1 MRKTVVFSTVLL
13 FSFLFIFLL
22 ALSAQETNE
31 TNKFLI
37 HVGSRLTGT
46 EEYTITKSAEGVRL
60 TGKSQLEAGG
70 QPMDFTEEQTLAP
83 DLSLLRY
90 RLDVS
95 RATGVQSVEAWRDG
109 QTIQMKASA
118 GGQERTGTVPF
129 DPNVIVLDNLI
140 TAHFQMVLNS
150 IGGKPPGNSPWTFL
164 VPQVLKTASGK
175 VAMEGEEQGTLTGKP
190 IVVKKYTIELPG
202 VLEELWA
209 EAGTNRL
216 MRVSVPLQNV
226 ELVREGFALAPKAE
240 PKKDAAF
247 VERTLEF
254 PSGSLKFPA
263 TLCLPANATGKK
275 LPIVILVHGS
285 GPQDRDE
292 TIGPNKP
299 FRDLAQGLA
308 AAGIATLRYD
318 KRTFAF
324 KSQLDLKTMTI
335 EDETLADAVAA
346 LEFARTLPEADAK
359 RVFVLG
365 HSQGAM
371 FAPAIAQRA
380 QATGA
385 IMMAA
390 AERPLDQIIEEQ
402 ITFQL
407 KQAGQS
413 EQEIATETD
422 KLKKQF
428 ERVRSGEA
436 GDGEIVFYAPVHYW
450 RDLFSRD
457 PLADLKKLQAPV
469 LLLQGG
475 KDIQVR
481 KTDYDLAV
489 QALGSKPPELSE
501 VHWFPNLNHLFLPVE
516 GDSTGAEYG
525 RQGNIPSEVIQI
537 ISVWVNKQGAGK

>member
-1 MRKTVVFSTVLL
+1 MRKTVISSTVLL
-13 FSFLFIFLL
+13 FLFLFLFPL
-22 ALSAQETNE
+22 ALCAQETNE

-46 EEYTITKSAEGVRL
+46 EEYTITKTAEGVRL

-70 QPMDFTEEQTLAP
+70 QPMDFTEELSLAP

-95 RATGVQSVEAWRDG
+95 TVAGAQSVEAWRDG

-118 GGQERTGTVPF
+118 GGQERTSTVPF
-129 DPNVIVLDNLI
+129 DPSVIVLDNLI

-150 IGGKPPGNSPWTFL
+150 MGGKPPISSPWTFL
-164 VPQVLKTASGK
+164 VPQVLKAASGK

-190 IVVKKYTIELPG
+190 ILVKKYTIELPG

-216 MRVSVPLQNV
+216 MRVNVPLQNV
-226 ELVREGFALAPKAE
+226 ELVREGFALTPKAE

-407 KQAGQS
+407 KQAGKS

-457 PLADLKKLQAPV
+457 PLADLKKLRAPV

-489 QALGSKPPELSE
+489 QALGGKPPELSE
-501 VHWFPNLNHLFLPVE
+501 IHWLPNLNHLFLPVE
-516 GDSTGAEYG
+516 GDSTGAEYA
-525 RQGNIPSEVIQI
+525 RAANIPPEVIQI
-537 ISVWVNKQGAGK
+537 ISAWVNKQGAGK